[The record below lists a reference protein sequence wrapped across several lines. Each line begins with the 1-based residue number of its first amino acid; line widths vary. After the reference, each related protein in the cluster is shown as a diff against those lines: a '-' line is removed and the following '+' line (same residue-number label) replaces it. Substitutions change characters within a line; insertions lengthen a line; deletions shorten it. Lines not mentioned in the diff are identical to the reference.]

1 MLYLTIMLYMRISGT
16 LSLQTLGKAYI
27 LEIVGIYSEI
37 THGKNMLNTNTS
49 ITMFT
54 FLSKQFATL

>member
-1 MLYLTIMLYMRISGT
+1 MLYMRISGI